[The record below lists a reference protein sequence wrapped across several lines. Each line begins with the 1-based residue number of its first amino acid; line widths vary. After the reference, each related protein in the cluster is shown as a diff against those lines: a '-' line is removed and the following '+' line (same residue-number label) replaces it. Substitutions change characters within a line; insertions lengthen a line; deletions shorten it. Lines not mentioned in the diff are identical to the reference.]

1 MTRIMN
7 KEKPESISKIENINM
22 ITDSELKEHLEYF
35 SELEHIIIRVLDR
48 DRFVI
53 KTDTGIS
60 AEGFK
65 KFGFYVKRV
74 ITTRKYDEFNGI
86 EIFFER

>member
-1 MTRIMN
+1 MT
-7 KEKPESISKIENINM
+7 KEYIKKMKTISKIENINM
-22 ITDSELKEHLEYF
+22 LTDSELKEHLEYF
-35 SELEHIIIRVLDR
+35 SELEHISIRVLDR

-65 KFGFYVKRV
+65 KYGFYV
-74 ITTRKYDEFNGI
+74 
-86 EIFFER
+86 